1 MSNIIPEKVAKTV
14 KQTVYLEADK
24 VNYLSRSRTENG
36 IFLAQLVSMP
46 TVGGKLSQ
54 YMRKDA
60 IRTYIKDA
68 ILNRY
73 SKDKTGEAKPDDLC
87 LIISQIFGVEAQ
99 LIEENSKTKTSLFY
113 AESGKHVIVVADGT
127 VLKWET
133 ALRKALLL
141 VASTPLTER
150 CEATLSILL
159 TLFAR
164 HQKVSPSDEKCIQ
177 KALSICNAKPYIYGD
192 D

>member
-87 LIISQIFGVEAQ
+87 SV
-99 LIEENSKTKTSLFY
+99 SYT
-113 AESGKHVIVVADGT
+113 H
-127 VLKWET
+127 
-133 ALRKALLL
+133 
-141 VASTPLTER
+141 
-150 CEATLSILL
+150 L
-159 TLFAR
+159 TLPTIA
-164 HQKVSPSDEKCIQ
+164 
-177 KALSICNAKPYIYGD
+177 
-192 D
+192 